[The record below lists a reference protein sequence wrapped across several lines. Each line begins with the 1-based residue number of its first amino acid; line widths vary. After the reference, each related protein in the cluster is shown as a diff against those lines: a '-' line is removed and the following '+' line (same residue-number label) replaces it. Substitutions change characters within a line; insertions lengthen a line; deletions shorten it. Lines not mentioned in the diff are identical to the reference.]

1 MVFWSFRSSFPT
13 DLLIPMKTNQPKI
26 CIVGSLVGRH
36 PGKISTQGQILADLL
51 LKEGFDVVAVSSKL
65 NRLLRILEIGFTL
78 IWRRRT
84 IDITIVEVYSGA
96 SFFIADLVSLLG
108 KCLGLRTI
116 GVLHGGSLPEFAA
129 KYPNWSARVF
139 RRFTELVAPSLFLQQ
154 VVSKLG
160 FEVRVIS
167 NVIDLKGYPF
177 KLRREISP
185 KLIWMRAFHSIYNP
199 ELAIKAF
206 ALVRER
212 HSNATLVMAGVD
224 KGLESSIK
232 QMVRSLGLQE
242 VVRFPGFLDS
252 TAKVLEFPQ
261 ADIYLNTNDIDNMPV
276 AVVESCAFG
285 LPVVATD
292 VGGIS
297 SLLKNGTEGIL
308 VQRDNAQAIA
318 EAVDRLLDDPDLTE
332 QISYNGRSLAERS
345 SWESVRPSWVRLF
358 GELGFPSTVRVSSAV
373 AGRTSA

>member
-1 MVFWSFRSSFPT
+1 M
-13 DLLIPMKTNQPKI
+13 
-26 CIVGSLVGRH
+26 
-36 PGKISTQGQILADLL
+36 
-51 LKEGFDVVAVSSKL
+51 
-65 NRLLRILEIGFTL
+65 LRILEIGFTL

-139 RRFTELVAPSLFLQQ
+139 RRFTVLVAPSSFLKH
-154 VVSKLG
+154 VVNKLG
-160 FEVRVIS
+160 FNVRIIP
-167 NVIDLKGYPF
+167 NVINLKAYPF
-177 KLRREISP
+177 KLRRDIAP
-185 KLIWMRAFHSIYNP
+185 KLIWMRAFHNIYNP

-206 ALVRER
+206 ALVREK

-224 KGLESSIK
+224 KGMESSIK
-232 QMVRSLGLQE
+232 QLVRNLGLQKE
-242 VVRFPGFLDS
+242 VRFPGFLDS
-252 TAKVLEFPQ
+252 KAKVLEFSQ
-261 ADIYLNTNDIDNMPV
+261 ADIFLNTNDIDNMPV

-285 LPVVATD
+285 LPVIATD

-308 VQRDNAQAIA
+308 VPRDNAQVIA
-318 EAVDRLLDDPDLTE
+318 EAVDRLLDDTDLTE
-332 QISYNGRSLAERS
+332 HISQNGRSLAERS
-345 SWESVRPSWVRLF
+345 SWESVRPSWVKLF
-358 GELGFPSTVRVSSAV
+358 GELGFPRSARVSSAV